1 MKKVLAVLTLALFIG
16 GITVPAVAAIN
27 SDMAVITLSD
37 DEQPKK
43 ETTDKKSETTEKTSE
58 TKAKSGDC
66 SSHEKAEAP
75 KTAEKKSSDCEA
87 PAENVSLNFGNN
99 SRSACIKTS

>member
-43 ETTDKKSETTEKTSE
+43 ETTDKKSETAEKTSE

-75 KTAEKKSSDCEA
+75 KKTAEKKSSDCDA
-87 PAENVSLNFGNN
+87 PAEKSQT
-99 SRSACIKTS
+99 AKK